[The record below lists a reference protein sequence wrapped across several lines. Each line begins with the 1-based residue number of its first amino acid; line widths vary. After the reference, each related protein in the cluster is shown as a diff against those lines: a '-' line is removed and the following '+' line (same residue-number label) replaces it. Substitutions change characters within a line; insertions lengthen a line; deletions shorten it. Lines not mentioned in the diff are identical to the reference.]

1 MRMRTPAFVLFAFS
15 LLPALPGVIVPAEAG
30 TAQFIG
36 SEYQAG
42 TGGGGNVAGTIRRGD
57 PAGDPVFA
65 AWLDSAGLSLAD
77 VSHSTGETPHA
88 VWGRI
93 ENPASSVTSLDFY
106 IGNTLVTASIAAWDD
121 ALQAPANPGG
131 ARLSTYGLNGS
142 SLQDG
147 APRPGFASGPGSGYY
162 IGTTGGLN
170 NGLRNAVNFDL
181 SNFEGGGVYS
191 FGIFGGDLETGA
203 PGAPLGFLRV
213 TFVDDSTEIIPY
225 LPDSTLFPNATWDGN
240 NNISETY
247 GNETTRFIGIVSDTL
262 RIKSALFVVGDDDL
276 NGDGTD
282 EQLSFI
288 AGGITF
294 LDRDGNP
301 FAPIRVP
308 EPSAAAFLSLAGFG
322 ALARRRRGAM
332 KSL

>member
-1 MRMRTPAFVLFAFS
+1 MKPPALVLLALP
-15 LLPALPGVIVPAEAG
+15 LLPALPGVIAPAEAG

-36 SEYQAG
+36 SEYQSG
-42 TGGGGNVAGTIRRGD
+42 SNSGDGVAGTIRRGD
-57 PAGDPVFA
+57 PAEDPVFA
-65 AWLDSAGLSLAD
+65 AWLETAGLTLAD
-77 VSHSTGETPHA
+77 VSQSTGETPQA
-88 VWGRI
+88 VWGKI
-93 ENPASSVTSLDFY
+93 ETPASSVTSLDFY
-106 IGNTLVTASIAAWDD
+106 IGDTLVTASIAAWNDT
-121 ALQAPANPGG
+121 LQAPVAPGS
-131 ARLSTYGLNGS
+131 ARLGTYGLDGT
-142 SLQDG
+142 SLQSG

-162 IGTTGGLN
+162 IGTTAGVN
-170 NGLRNAVNFDL
+170 NGLRNAVLFDL
-181 SNFEGGGVYS
+181 SNFDGGGVYS

-203 PGAPLGFLRV
+203 PGAPLGFLMV
-213 TFVDDSTEIIPY
+213 TYVDDSTEIIPY
-225 LPDSTLFPNATWDGN
+225 LPDPTLFPDANWDGN

-247 GNETTRFIGIVSDTL
+247 GNETTRFIGIVSDDL

-276 NGDGTD
+276 NGNGSD